1 MYKSSSDKKKE
12 AHHIFSY
19 LKKVMTGSE
28 MLLLH
33 LSIRLVVQQA
43 FEKLVNP
50 VDDVQ
55 TESFIFNSY
64 KSKVFF

>member
-1 MYKSSSDKKKE
+1 
-12 AHHIFSY
+12 
-19 LKKVMTGSE
+19 MTGSE

-33 LSIRLVVQQA
+33 LSIRLAVQQA

-55 TESFIFNSY
+55 TKSFIFNSY